1 MIINQK
7 TIVTQMKK
15 RSLAGALAAL
25 LIVTSC
31 GKKEDQ
37 AAMAAPP
44 PMPFP
49 VQTIA
54 KQDAV
59 IYEEYTANLEG
70 QQNVEIRPKVSGF
83 IQKIY
88 VDEGQQVKKGQLLFK
103 LETQTLN
110 QDAAAAK
117 ANVSA
122 AQVEVDRL
130 KPLVDRKI
138 ISNVQ
143 LETAKARLA
152 QTKAAYSSI
161 AATIGYGTITSPV
174 NGVIGSLPFKEG
186 SLVNASDDMP
196 LTTVSDTKGMR
207 AYFSM
212 NEKQTIDFSRKFK
225 GATLQDKL
233 KSAPQVSLLLVDGS
247 EYEEK
252 GKLQTVN
259 GMADAATGTTQF
271 RADFANPQAILRS
284 GSKGT
289 IRIPVE
295 QKAAIIVPQNAVFD
309 MQGKQMIYVVN
320 KDNTVKSKI
329 ITIATTTGLNYIVS
343 EGLEEGEVIVVEG
356 ASKLKDGM
364 AIVPQPVAKQE
375 APATAAA
382 TAADTKA
389 VTETKTTT
397 TVTKK

>member
-1 MIINQK
+1 
-7 TIVTQMKK
+7 MKK
-15 RSLAGALAAL
+15 RFIGAIATL
-25 LIVTSC
+25 LIVASC
-31 GKKEDQ
+31 GKKEEQ
-37 AAMAAPP
+37 APAPG

-49 VQTIA
+49 VETVA
-54 KQDAV
+54 KQDAT

-70 QQNVEIRPKVSGF
+70 QQNVEIRPKVNGF

-88 VDEGQQVKKGQLLFK
+88 IDEGQVVRKGQLLFK

-152 QTKAAYSSI
+152 QAKASYSAI
-161 AATIGYGTITSPV
+161 VANINYGTITSPV
-174 NGVIGSLPFKEG
+174 NGVIGSLPYKEG
-186 SLVNASDDMP
+186 TLASATSEMP
-196 LTTVSDTKGMR
+196 LTTVSDTKVMR

-212 NEKQTIDFSRKFK
+212 NEKQMISFSREFN
-225 GATLQDKL
+225 GSTLQEKL
-233 KSAPQVSLLLVDGS
+233 KNTPPVSLLLADGS

-252 GKLQTVN
+252 GKLVTVTGLVN
-259 GMADAATGTTQF
+259 ETTGTSQF
-271 RADFANPQAILRS
+271 RAEFNNPQAILRS
-284 GSKGT
+284 GSKG
-289 IRIPVE
+289 IVRLPISF
-295 QKAAIIVPQNAVFD
+295 KNALIVPQTAVFD

-329 ITIATTTGLNYIVS
+329 ITIKTTSGDNFIV
-343 EGLEEGEVIVVEG
+343 EAGLEEGEVIVVQG

-364 AIVPQPVAKQE
+364 AIVPQSKKEETP
-375 APATAAA
+375 APAQ
-382 TAADTKA
+382 DTVSANK
-389 VTETKTTT
+389 TT